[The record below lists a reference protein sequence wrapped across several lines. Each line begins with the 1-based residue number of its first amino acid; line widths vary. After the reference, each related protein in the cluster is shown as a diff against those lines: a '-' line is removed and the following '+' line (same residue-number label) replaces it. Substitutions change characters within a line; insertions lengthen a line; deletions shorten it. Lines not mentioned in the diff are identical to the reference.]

1 MPPPTTVLQFT
12 AAQKDSLT
20 TALQK
25 ANSALTSTKTAL
37 AAQTKTR
44 DTAKAQL
51 AAIAADMTSVRK
63 DLAGT
68 VTPED
73 GAALLLQLQTDI
85 TNSRKAT
92 AALAE
97 VERGLAAAKADA
109 DGAASAVQLISP
121 ALATATAAWKDAQV
135 QDKRRADL
143 KAALAAP
150 PLSTI
155 AADAAAVAG
164 GTAFTPAKN
173 TLPTPHPAPPKR
185 TAGKRPPPRAR
196 PAPASP

>member
-63 DLAGT
+63 QLAGT

-73 GAALLLQLQTDI
+73 GAALPLQLQTDI

-109 DGAASAVQLISP
+109 DGAASAVPLTSSTF
-121 ALATATAAWKDAQV
+121 ATATAAWKDAQV

-155 AADAAAVAG
+155 AADAAAGAR
-164 GTAFTPAKN
+164 GTPLRPAQN
-173 TLPTPHPAPPKR
+173 SLPNQ
-185 TAGKRPPPRAR
+185 
-196 PAPASP
+196 PAPAAQHPRRAPPP